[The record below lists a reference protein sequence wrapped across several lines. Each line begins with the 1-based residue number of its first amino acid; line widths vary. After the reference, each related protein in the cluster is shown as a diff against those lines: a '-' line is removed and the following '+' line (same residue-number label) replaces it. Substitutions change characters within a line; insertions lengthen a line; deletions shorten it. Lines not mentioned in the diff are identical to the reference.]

1 MIYISVAAWV
11 LTVQEY
17 SLQLFKE
24 VGYFIVVERD
34 ACIIACGALIP
45 FNEEKCAE
53 VAALAVAAECR
64 RHGQGDKLLGK
75 KNVIID
81 LL

>member
-1 MIYISVAAWV
+1 M
-11 LTVQEY
+11 
-17 SLQLFKE
+17 
-24 VGYFIVVERD
+24 VERD